1 MILYEL
7 NNYNMHFKCREKEGG
22 RILIYTRKHLNIEV
36 INNMD
41 FKHAENLE
49 VEINKKI
56 ILNAIS
62 MHVN

>member
-22 RILIYTRKHLNIEV
+22 RIYTRKHLNIEV

-41 FKHAENLE
+41 YKHAENLE